1 MTISVGWK
9 RRKCKEVGTT
19 FIVGAAVRL
28 SVHCEGS
35 GDGDGQHSVET
46 S

>member
-1 MTISVGWK
+1 MTIIVRWK

-19 FIVGAAVRL
+19 FIVGAAIQL

-35 GDGDGQHSVET
+35 GDGDGRHSVGT